1 MNTKYLII
9 SILFGIAGFTLIPD
23 IAYGQDRAHQ
33 RHERRIGK
41 QLENWT
47 TVFPEWNHVG
57 RVTLDSVSLNPGMK
71 SLDLFFSPSLSYL
84 PVREETVSL
93 LHVSVRD
100 HLSRKYRNLDLKIHT
115 SGKVLEDLIPNSYR
129 HTLNPDPARFRGLSD
144 DRIPL
149 VKNRNAFRY
158 SGGLYYNN
166 IAVWPSH
173 GWYYE
178 SRQDRWKWQR
188 PRLFSTVED
197 LLTRGFVLPYLVP
210 MLENSGAS
218 VFLPVE
224 RDTQTRE
231 LIGDND
237 GSARGVRYRVPDN
250 VLSVSEPQGF
260 LLKDTLFPGD
270 NPFAGGTSLR
280 YAAIPGSDARVG
292 VEADFEPGYYGVYVS
307 WQTSKNSS
315 SQVVYEVVHA
325 AGSDEFVAN
334 QRIGGGTW
342 VYLGTFRFD
351 RHNPDGQSQGV
362 YVSLAG
368 ETGSTISV
376 DAVRFGGGM
385 GNVARRPPGSVV
397 SNVWSLRDGGQ
408 PAEETTIGGHSRFTW
423 KTSGRPRF
431 MEGARYYL
439 QYAGFPDTL
448 VYSLNDGKNDYNDD
462 YMSRGEWVNY
472 LKGSPSGPQKD
483 RKTRGLGVPVD
494 LAFSFHTDAGITP
507 AEKVIGTLA
516 IYSTWPDEGSFPDGF
531 SRMGSRDLS
540 DMIQSQIVEDIRVL
554 HNPDWSRRG
563 LWDRQYSEAWRP
575 NVPSMLLELLSHQN
589 LADMRFGLDPR
600 FRFSVSRSIYKGM
613 LKYIAASEGRDYV
626 VQPLPPDH
634 FAIARNGEEE
644 LILSWRPVVDPLES
658 SAKPNGYKIYQSIHD
673 RGFVEIR
680 SVADTFAIIGIRDR
694 SAIHQYRITAY
705 NSGGESFPTE
715 VLSARLSGR
724 KGTGL
729 VVNGFDRVSGPTWFD
744 NTIKAGIEWW
754 NDEGVAD
761 KESYMYT
768 GRQYNYDRAYP
779 WMDDDNPGWG
789 SSHSDREGL
798 PEYGNRFDYTAMHGL
813 DLFGANG
820 YSWVS
825 VSDEAFCRP
834 EFDISPY
841 FAVDILMGEELST
854 PSGPAGS
861 EICFQIY
868 TPEFMN
874 KVTEIASQGGNILL
888 SGAYVGTDL
897 MLNEDSAALKF
908 ARDILRFTWRT
919 NHASN
924 IGKFEATHYGKPW
937 FTSSGSFNQEYH
949 PEIYTVEAPDGIL
962 PAGDSA
968 FSALRYSGNL
978 VGAAV
983 SFNGNY
989 RSFVMGFPVESITD
1003 AEERRALLREVIRFF
1018 EHHEVTGEPFLSP
1031 MAVQDNHGAVI
1042 RGDQAEKKV
1051 YLLFSGDEYA
1061 DGAEHVLNVLG
1072 TMKVKGYFFLTG
1084 NFLRNPDFRGIVER
1098 IINDGHYLGPHSDKH
1113 LLYVPWEKRDSLL
1126 ISHDGFIEDLTRN
1139 MEEIERFGVDLSAV
1153 NLFLAPYEWYNL
1165 QISEWSREAGLQLI
1179 NFTPGTGTNA
1189 DYTTPEMSNYRSSEE
1204 LTERLWQFEEKDPAG
1219 LNGVILLIHPGTHPD
1234 RSDKFYHRLEG
1245 LIREL
1250 REKGYDL

>member
-100 HLSRKYRNLDLKIHT
+100 HLSRKYCNLDLKIHT

-250 VLSVSEPQGF
+250 VMSVSQPQGF

-307 WQTSKNSS
+307 WQTSENSS

-351 RHNPDGQSQGV
+351 R
-362 YVSLAG
+362 
-368 ETGSTISV
+368 
-376 DAVRFGGGM
+376 
-385 GNVARRPPGSVV
+385 
-397 SNVWSLRDGGQ
+397 
-408 PAEETTIGGHSRFTW
+408 
-423 KTSGRPRF
+423 
-431 MEGARYYL
+431 
-439 QYAGFPDTL
+439 
-448 VYSLNDGKNDYNDD
+448 
-462 YMSRGEWVNY
+462 
-472 LKGSPSGPQKD
+472 
-483 RKTRGLGVPVD
+483 
-494 LAFSFHTDAGITP
+494 
-507 AEKVIGTLA
+507 
-516 IYSTWPDEGSFPDGF
+516 
-531 SRMGSRDLS
+531 
-540 DMIQSQIVEDIRVL
+540 

-983 SFNGNY
+983 AFNGNY

-1139 MEEIERFGVDLSAV
+1139 MEEIERFGVDPSAV

-1204 LTERLWQFEEKDPAG
+1204 LTERLWQFEKKDPAG